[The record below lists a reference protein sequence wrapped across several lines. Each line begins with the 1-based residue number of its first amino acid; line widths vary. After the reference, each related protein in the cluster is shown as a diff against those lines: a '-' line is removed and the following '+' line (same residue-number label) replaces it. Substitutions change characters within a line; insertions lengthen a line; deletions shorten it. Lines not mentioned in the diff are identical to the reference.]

1 MVETTRHFTA
11 TCFIVNNDRVLL
23 HFHKK
28 LDKWLPVGGHIDR
41 DELPHKA
48 AEREAEE
55 ESGLEVE
62 IKGRERLSGEVDKLP
77 RPDKVLLQDINN
89 HHQHIDSVFF
99 VETGDSDFESEEG
112 IEEMAWFTEEEVK
125 ELDVAEEVK
134 NHSLEALEKFR

>member
-11 TCFIVNNDRVLL
+11 TCFIVNDDRVLL

-41 DELPHKA
+41 DELPHQA

-55 ESGLEVE
+55 ESGLKVE
-62 IKGRERLSGEVDKLP
+62 INGREKLSDEVDKLP
-77 RPDKVLLQDINN
+77 RPDKVMLQDINN

-99 VETGDSDFESEEG
+99 VETEEEEFESEEG
-112 IEEMAWFTEEEVK
+112 IEEMAWFTDEEIR
-125 ELDVAEEVK
+125 ELDAAEEVK
-134 NHSLEALEKFR
+134 NHSLEALRKFR

>member
-11 TCFIVNNDRVLL
+11 TCFIVNDDRVLL

-48 AEREAEE
+48 AEREVRE
-55 ESGLEVE
+55 ESGLNVN
-62 IKGRERLSGEVDKLP
+62 ISGRKKLSQEVDKLP
-77 RPDKVLLQDINN
+77 EPDKILLQDINN

-99 VETGDSDFESEEG
+99 VETEENSFEPEEG
-112 IEEMAWFTEEEVK
+112 IEEMAWFTEKEVK
-125 ELDVAEEVK
+125 NLDAAEEVK
-134 NHSLEALEKFR
+134 THSLEALKKFR

>member
-11 TCFIVNNDRVLL
+11 TCFIINDDKVLL

-55 ESGLEVE
+55 ESGLDVE
-62 IKGRERLSGEVDKLP
+62 INGREDLSEEVDKLP
-77 RPDKVLLQDINN
+77 RPDKVLLQDIND

-99 VETGDSDFESEEG
+99 VETEDEDFESEDG
-112 IEEMAWFTEEEVK
+112 IEEMAWFTEEEVR
-125 ELDVAEEVK
+125 ELDAAEEVK
-134 NHSLEALEKFR
+134 NHSLEAMKKFR

>member
-11 TCFIVNNDRVLL
+11 TCFIVNDDRVLL

-55 ESGLEVE
+55 ESGLKVE
-62 IKGRERLSGEVDKLP
+62 INGREKLSDEVDKLP
-77 RPDKVLLQDINN
+77 RPDKVMLQDINN

-99 VETGDSDFESEEG
+99 VETEEEEFESEEG
-112 IEEMAWFTEEEVK
+112 IEEMAWFTDEEIR
-125 ELDVAEEVK
+125 ELDAAEEVK
-134 NHSLEALEKFR
+134 NHSLEALRKFR

>member
-11 TCFIVNNDRVLL
+11 TCFIANKDRVLL

-41 DELPHKA
+41 DELPHQA
-48 AEREAEE
+48 AEREVKEE
-55 ESGLEVE
+55 ADLNVD
-62 IKGRERLSGEVDKLP
+62 IKGREKLSEEVDKLP
-77 RPDKVLLQDINN
+77 RPDKVLLQDIND

-99 VETGDSDFESEEG
+99 VKTEEDGFETEEG
-112 IEEMAWFTEEEVK
+112 IEEMAWFTEEEIK
-125 ELDVAEEVK
+125 ELDAGEEVK

>member
-11 TCFIVNNDRVLL
+11 TCFIINDDKVLL

-55 ESGLEVE
+55 ESGLDVE
-62 IKGRERLSGEVDKLP
+62 INGREDLSEEVDKLP
-77 RPDKVLLQDINN
+77 RPDKVLLQDIND

-99 VETGDSDFESEEG
+99 VETEDEEFESEDG
-112 IEEMAWFTEEEVK
+112 IEEMAWFTEEEVR
-125 ELDVAEEVK
+125 ELDAAEEVK
-134 NHSLEALEKFR
+134 NHSLEAMKKFR

>member
-11 TCFIVNNDRVLL
+11 TCFIVNEDRVLL

-48 AEREAEE
+48 AEREARE
-55 ESGLEVE
+55 ESGLKVE
-62 IKGRERLSGEVDKLP
+62 INGREKLSDEVDKLP
-77 RPDKVLLQDINN
+77 RPDKVLLQDIND

-99 VETGDSDFESEEG
+99 VEAEEKEFESEEG
-112 IEEMAWFTEEEVK
+112 IEEMAWFTEKEVK
-125 ELDVAEEVK
+125 ELDAAEEVK
-134 NHSLEALEKFR
+134 NHSLEALDKFR

>member
-11 TCFIVNNDRVLL
+11 TCFVVNDDRVLL

-48 AEREAEE
+48 AEREVRE
-55 ESGLEVE
+55 ESDLEVE
-62 IKGRERLSGEVDKLP
+62 IDGRENLSEDVDELP
-77 RPDKVLLQDINN
+77 RPDKVLLQDIND

-99 VETGDSDFESEEG
+99 VETAEDDFEPEEG
-112 IEEMAWFTEEEVK
+112 IEKMDWFTEEEVRK
-125 ELDVAEEVK
+125 LDADEEVK
-134 NHSLEALEKFR
+134 NHSLKALEKFQ

>member
-11 TCFIVNNDRVLL
+11 TCFIVNDDRVLL

-41 DELPHKA
+41 DELPHQA
-48 AEREAEE
+48 AEREVKE
-55 ESGLEVE
+55 ESGLNVD
-62 IKGRERLSGEVDKLP
+62 ISGREKLSEEVDRLP
-77 RPDKVLLQDINN
+77 EPDKVLLQDIND

-99 VETGDSDFESEEG
+99 VESDQDDFESEEG

-125 ELDVAEEVK
+125 DLDADEEVK
-134 NHSLEALEKFR
+134 KHSLEVLEKFK